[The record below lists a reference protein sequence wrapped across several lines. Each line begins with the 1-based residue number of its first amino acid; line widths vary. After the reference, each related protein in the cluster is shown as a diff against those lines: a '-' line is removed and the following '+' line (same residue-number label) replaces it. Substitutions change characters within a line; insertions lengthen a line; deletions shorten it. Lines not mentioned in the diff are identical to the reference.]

1 MPAPS
6 GVFPS
11 HPAFRSSPWCQQA
24 GSLFTER
31 ASPLAVGSHPPP
43 LYSQARYC
51 YLTVLQR
58 VVCVPRPQG
67 IAPTASPLRSS
78 PERRSARYS
87 HGLCTCMVGKV
98 VRSASFSPRRVR
110 CCSSE
115 QCLPSS
121 CAPDLSVSCCSH
133 PPAQCRCSHTV
144 SRPPPRMRSAASP
157 PSPPRRLRG
166 VSGSRAGFRG
176 STALA
181 CPLEGGCLSSEFL
194 AALSFAVLPREAH
207 IAVQRSGFVLLS
219 FSAVCCSASP
229 RGCDA
234 CARRP
239 KTSRA
244 VCLECPPLARRLRLA
259 CGVR

>member
-1 MPAPS
+1 MLPAPPLLPFQRLQRLSPLTQLGDVAISRADSGVHVPSPAQPLDRACELTCPPS

-11 HPAFRSSPWCQQA
+11 HPAFRSSPRHQQA
-24 GSLFTER
+24 GFLFTER

-51 YLTVLQR
+51 YLAVLQR

-67 IAPTASPLRSS
+67 IAPTASPLRPP

-98 VRSASFSPRRVR
+98 VRIPASSPRRVR
-110 CCSSE
+110 HHPSE

-157 PSPPRRLRG
+157 PPPPRQLQG
-166 VSGSRAGFRG
+166 VCGSRVGLGG
-176 STALA
+176 S
-181 CPLEGGCLSSEFL
+181 
-194 AALSFAVLPREAH
+194 
-207 IAVQRSGFVLLS
+207 
-219 FSAVCCSASP
+219 SA
-229 RGCDA
+229 
-234 CARRP
+234 
-239 KTSRA
+239 RA
-244 VCLECPPLARRLRLA
+244 
-259 CGVR
+259 